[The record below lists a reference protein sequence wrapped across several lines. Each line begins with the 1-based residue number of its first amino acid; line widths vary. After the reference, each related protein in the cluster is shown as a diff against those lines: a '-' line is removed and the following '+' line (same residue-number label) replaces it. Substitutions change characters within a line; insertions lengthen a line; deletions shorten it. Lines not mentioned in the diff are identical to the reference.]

1 MELIEITEVND
12 VLAQMVAQFRV
23 ELRTYKGIVSKPNK
37 VILLLI
43 IKNQLYHFRDNGIIT
58 LEE

>member
-12 VLAQMVAQFRV
+12 ALAQMVAQFRV

-37 VILLLI
+37 VNHFCAYHQKSIIL
-43 IKNQLYHFRDNGIIT
+43 F
-58 LEE
+58 